1 MVHMVGGLLGN
12 ESSRCMNTHRL
23 MSTLAKSNLRWI
35 KRTHNKGER
44 VQAGRCGQTRLHNL
58 LFSLIFEPCKR
69 LTHFNTRKEKAN
81 PKMEHKPKKKKKNEP
96 GLYQA

>member
-44 VQAGRCGQTRLHNL
+44 VDRLDAAARHVCTT
-58 LFSLIFEPCKR
+58 FYSV
-69 LTHFNTRKEKAN
+69 
-81 PKMEHKPKKKKKNEP
+81 
-96 GLYQA
+96 